1 MNLMALTLMIPAF
14 TGWLAGLIVNYLAD
28 VLPITRTFSRPACRQ
43 CDQEFRTLDYLLFRR
58 CGNGHL
64 RSRRTWMTQFICVLA
79 SFYVWFVPP
88 MNLGYML
95 GMIVTIY
102 FGLVFVID
110 LEHRL
115 ILHPTSIF
123 GAILGLVAG
132 FFAHKLTPTLVG
144 GLSGLGIMLAF
155 YFLGMLFARFRAKR
169 MLAAGQEPD
178 DEEALGAGDVILV
191 AILGL
196 ILGWPLIWFG
206 LLFGILLGGAVSLL
220 IVFRLVISRRYGKNA
235 LLLFIPY
242 GPYFIVSAY
251 LIIFFPHWLALI
263 VPD

>member
-1 MNLMALTLMIPAF
+1 MNLMALTLIIPAF
-14 TGWLAGLIVNYLAD
+14 AGWLAGLLVNYLAD
-28 VLPITRTFSRPACRQ
+28 VLPITRTLSRPACHKCGR
-43 CDQEFRTLDYLLFRR
+43 EFWALDYLLFRR

-64 RSRRTWMTQFICVLA
+64 RSLRTWITQFIGVSA
-79 SFYVWFVPP
+79 GFYVWFFPP

-123 GAILGLVAG
+123 GAILGLVVG
-132 FFAHKLTPTLVG
+132 FSAHKLTPTLVG
-144 GLSGLGIMLAF
+144 GLSGLAIMLAF
-155 YFLGMLFARFRAKR
+155 YFLGMLFARFRTKR
-169 MLAAGQEPD
+169 MVAAGQKPD

-191 AILGL
+191 TILGL
-196 ILGWPLIWFG
+196 MLGWPLIWFG

-220 IVFRLVISRRYGKNA
+220 IIIWLVISRRYGKNA
-235 LLLFIPY
+235 LMLFIPY
-242 GPYFIVSAY
+242 GPYFITSAS
-251 LIIFFPHWLALI
+251 LIIFFPQWLALI